1 MARTL
6 IKGGWVVSMDDA
18 IGDIRGGDVLIE
30 DDKIVEVGRNI
41 DAGDASDIEVID
53 ASNMIVSPGMIN
65 MHEHT
70 WQTGVRGVG
79 ADWTMFEYSQLMHAT
94 AVPHFTP
101 DDIRLANLCGALN
114 QLNSGTTTLFDW
126 HHCNAT
132 TDHTDAAIDSLEE
145 AGIRA
150 IYGHGQTKTDPK
162 PGEAPFNERP
172 HSRERVERLRK
183 GRLSSDDALITMA
196 MCIQGIGFSVWD
208 CIEDDVR
215 LARDMGLR
223 WSNHTGAQG
232 TPLFAENAVVRLDE
246 LGLLG
251 PDADFVHATNFSD
264 DEIKLIV
271 DRGGSITVAPEC
283 ECNFGHGNPATG
295 RVLAAGGTP
304 SFGVDLESNISGDMF
319 SVIRFALQLERGMY
333 TDAQPRPTQTMPE
346 HLKTRVALEWA
357 TIGNARALGMDDK
370 IGSLTPGKQADV
382 ILTRGDDLNTCPV
395 HDPIQTLVFMATPF
409 NVDTVFVNGDVRK
422 RDGKLVYPEAALRQT
437 LTKLTESG
445 RRILDAAGVIKMAA
459 E

>member
-6 IKGGWVVSMDDA
+6 IQGGWVVSMDDA

-30 DDKIVEVGRNI
+30 DDRIVEVGRGI
-41 DAGDASDIEVID
+41 EAGDAEVID
-53 ASNMIVSPGMIN
+53 ASNMIVCPGLIN
-65 MHEHT
+65 VHEHT
-70 WQTGVRGVG
+70 WQTGVRGVV
-79 ADWTMFEYSQLMHAT
+79 ADWTMFEYSELMHAT

-114 QLNSGTTTLFDW
+114 QMNCGTTTLFDW

-150 IYGHGQTKTDPK
+150 VYGHGQTKTAPK
-162 PGEAPFNERP
+162 PGEPPFSETP

-183 GRLSSDDALITMA
+183 GRLASDDGLITMA

-208 CIEDDVR
+208 CIEHDVR

-232 TPLFAENAVVRLDE
+232 IPFFAEGAVGRLDE

-251 PDADFVHATNFSD
+251 PEADFVHATNLTD
-264 DEIKLIV
+264 DELKLII

-283 ECNFGHGNPATG
+283 ECNFGHGNPVTG
-295 RVLAAGGTP
+295 RVLEQGGTP
-304 SFGVDLESNISGDMF
+304 AFGIDLESNISGDMF
-319 SVIRFALQLERGMY
+319 SVVRFSLQLERGMY
-333 TDAQPRPTQTMPE
+333 TDARPRPTRTMPA

-357 TIGNARALGMDDK
+357 TIGNARAIGMDDR

-382 ILTRGDDLNTCPV
+382 ILVRGDDLNTTPV
-395 HDPIQTLVFMATPF
+395 HDPVQTLVFMTTPH
-409 NVDTVFVNGDVRK
+409 NVDTVFIAGEVKKRK
-422 RDGKLVYPEAALRQT
+422 RGLVYPKAEMRRKLDALG
-437 LTKLTESG
+437 ESG
-445 RRILDAAGVIKMAA
+445 RRILSAAGVLDAAA

>member
-6 IKGGWVVSMDDA
+6 IQGGWVVSMDDA

-30 DDKIVEVGRNI
+30 DDRILEVGHGI
-41 DAGDASDIEVID
+41 DAGDAAVID

-65 MHEHT
+65 VHEHT
-70 WQTGVRGVG
+70 WQTGVRGTVSN
-79 ADWTMFEYSQLMHAT
+79 WTMFEYSQLMHAT

-101 DDIRLANLCGALN
+101 DDVRIANLCGALN
-114 QLNSGTTTLFDW
+114 QIHSGTTTLFDW

-150 IYGHGQTKTDPK
+150 VYGHGQTKTDPK

-183 GRLSSDDALITMA
+183 GRLSSDDGLITMA

-208 CIEDDVR
+208 CIEHDVR
-215 LARDMGLR
+215 LAKDMGLR
-223 WSNHTGAQG
+223 WSNHTGALG
-232 TPLFAENAVVRLDE
+232 IPMFAENAVQKLHD

-251 PDADFVHATNFSD
+251 PEADFVHATNLTD
-264 DEIKLIV
+264 DELKLII
-271 DRGGSITVAPEC
+271 DTGGSITVAPEC
-283 ECNFGHGNPATG
+283 ECNFGHGNPVTG
-295 RVLAAGGTP
+295 RVLELGGTP
-304 SFGVDLESNISGDMF
+304 SFGIDLESNISGDMF
-319 SVIRFALQLERGMY
+319 SVVRFGLQLERGMY
-333 TDAQPRPTQTMPE
+333 TDARPRPTKNMPE

-357 TIGNARALGMDDK
+357 TIGNARAIGMEDR
-370 IGSLTPGKQADV
+370 IGSLTPGKQADI
-382 ILTRGDDLNTCPV
+382 ILTRGDDINTCPV
-395 HDPIQTLVFMATPF
+395 HDPVQTLVFMATPF
-409 NVDTVFVNGDVRK
+409 NVDTVLIAGEVKK
-422 RDGKLVYPEAALRQT
+422 RHGKLVYPEAALRQKLQE
-437 LTKLTESG
+437 LTASG
-445 RRILDAAGVIKMAA
+445 QRILDASGAFADAA

>member
-1 MARTL
+1 MARKL

-41 DAGDASDIEVID
+41 DAGDAEVID
-53 ASNMIVSPGMIN
+53 AAGMIVAPGLIN
-65 MHEHT
+65 GHEHT
-70 WQTGVRGVG
+70 WQTGVRGTVSN
-79 ADWTMFEYSQLMHAT
+79 WTMFEYSQLMHAT

-101 DDIRLANLCGALN
+101 DDVRIANLCGALN
-114 QLNSGTTTLFDW
+114 QLNCGTTTLFDW

-150 IYGHGQTKTDPK
+150 VYGHGQTKTDPK
-162 PGEAPFNERP
+162 PGEKPFNERP

-183 GRLSSDDALITMA
+183 GRLASDDGLVTMA
-196 MCIQGIGFSVWD
+196 MCIQGIGFSVWE
-208 CIEDDVR
+208 CIEHDVR
-215 LARDMGLR
+215 LAKDMGLR
-223 WSNHTGAQG
+223 WSNHTGALG
-232 TPLFAENAVVRLDE
+232 VPMFADDAVRKLDE

-251 PDADFVHATNFSD
+251 PDADFVHGTNLTD
-264 DEIKLIV
+264 DEMKLII

-283 ECNFGHGNPATG
+283 ECNFGHGNPVTG
-295 RVLAAGGTP
+295 KVLELGGTP
-304 SFGVDLESNISGDMF
+304 SFGIDLESNISGDMF
-319 SVIRFALQLERGMY
+319 SAVRYGLQFERAMY
-333 TDAQPRPTQTMPE
+333 TDARPRPTKTMPA

-357 TIGNARALGMDDK
+357 TIGNARAMGMDDR

-382 ILTRGDDLNTCPV
+382 ILVHGTDINTCPV
-395 HDPIQTLVFMATPF
+395 HDPVQTLVFMTTPH
-409 NVDTVFVNGDVRK
+409 NIDTVLVAGEYRK
-422 RDGKLVYPEAALRQT
+422 RDRKLVYPEAALRQKLEE
-437 LTKLTESG
+437 LTASG
-445 RRILDAAGVIKMAA
+445 QRILDAAGVFETQAA